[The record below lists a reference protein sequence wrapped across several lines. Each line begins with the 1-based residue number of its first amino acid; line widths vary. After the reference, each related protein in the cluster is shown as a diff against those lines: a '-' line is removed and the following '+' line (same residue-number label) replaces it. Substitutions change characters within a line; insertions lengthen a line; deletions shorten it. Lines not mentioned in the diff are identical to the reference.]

1 MICRSFGVL
10 KQRWRILDHSGGRL
24 CYQPEKAA
32 QITLACFI
40 LHNFCR
46 RKGVPEQELSRCS
59 NNGVSTSDSV
69 ALSDENSETENNDH
83 DGKQVRASIARN
95 LARR

>member
-24 CYQPEKAA
+24 CNQPEKAA

-46 RKGVPEQELSRCS
+46 RKGVPDKSYQDAATMVPQRLIQWRFPTKIQKPKTMTMMENKFEL
-59 NNGVSTSDSV
+59 
-69 ALSDENSETENNDH
+69 LSHE
-83 DGKQVRASIARN
+83 I
-95 LARR
+95 